1 VLLLLLLLLLLLHR
15 FFEAGV
21 CEQPLLPGAA
31 LPAAGS
37 ACGLGAEWLAA
48 AAICCMIATR
58 YDFHSRSKTSNLQ
71 QQRQTAA
78 AEAATKQQLLRY
90 EPKAVQDAAAAAAAA
105 ATDNNLGSNMAS
117 AEEENE
123 MLVARLVHAWLGAR
137 FVVGQASMF
146 AAFIATDNLL
156 ASFAAGLAMT
166 LAANACCERYLGHST

>member
-1 VLLLLLLLLLLLHR
+1 LLLLLLLDR

-21 CEQPLLPGAA
+21 CEQPLLPGAT
-31 LPAAGS
+31 LPAVGS

-58 YDFHSRSKTSNLQ
+58 YDFHSKNKTSNLQ

-105 ATDNNLGSNMAS
+105 AAATTDNLGPDLSS
-117 AEEENE
+117 IEEENE
-123 MLVARLVHAWLGAR
+123 ELVAKLVHGWLGAR

-166 LAANACCERYLGHST
+166 LVANACCERYLRHST

>member
-1 VLLLLLLLLLLLHR
+1 
-15 FFEAGV
+15 
-21 CEQPLLPGAA
+21 
-31 LPAAGS
+31 
-37 ACGLGAEWLAA
+37 
-48 AAICCMIATR
+48 MIATR

-90 EPKAVQDAAAAAAAA
+90 EPKAVQDAAAAAAANDSN
-105 ATDNNLGSNMAS
+105 TGLNMAS

-123 MLVARLVHAWLGAR
+123 ELVARLVHGWLGAR

-166 LAANACCERYLGHST
+166 LVANACCERYLRHST